1 MTLNLTA
8 EERLHCE
15 VMQACLNAIQKDK
28 PLILKGGTALM
39 LGYGLE
45 RFSEDLDFDIADT
58 YTGKGTIKLDSIL
71 KNALPYGVKLQEL
84 IVKKDTATVSRY
96 ILRYQ
101 NDDISNRLK
110 IEVSYRTPV
119 KSVDIVHKNGNMF
132 LSVSKIADFKMATIL
147 DNSSD
152 ARTRARDLFDT
163 AFIVQNYA
171 NEVNPALFNQLKQVD
186 MNKLL
191 SRYEQSFI
199 EDKIMQRHG
208 ISADEV
214 VLSLVDNLNKI
225 QIVNQNTL
233 LNQVIQAKETYKEK
247 AKTLSGQD
255 KVRLKMYQD
264 TVEQTIAQEKDPN
277 QKQAAWLHFYQ
288 YVAERIKDGKLNL
301 PKPIP
306 TEQAQQM
313 MKQLTQTQ
321 SQTQT
326 IQIPKKHKR

>member
-39 LGYGLE
+39 LGYDLE

-58 YTGKGTIKLDSIL
+58 YTGKGTIKLDSVL

-84 IVKKDTATVSRY
+84 IVKKDTATVNRY

-101 NDDISNRLK
+101 KDDISSRLK

-132 LSVSKIADFKMATIL
+132 LSVGKIADFKMATIL
-147 DNSSD
+147 DNNSD

-171 NEVNPALFNQLKQVD
+171 NEVNPALLNQLKQVD
-186 MNKLL
+186 MNKLI
-191 SRYEQSFI
+191 SRYEQSFV
-199 EDKIMQRHG
+199 EDRIMQRHG

-214 VLSLVDNLNKI
+214 VLSLVECLDNIKPKQQENELAQLK
-225 QIVNQNTL
+225 QRYEQLKAQLPPSELEKVL
-233 LNQVIQAKETYKEK
+233 YAEKVAAAMLVFVEEPQAKQQAMENWYRNTADGMDIENGK
-247 AKTLSGQD
+247 SGLAD
-255 KVRLKMYQD
+255 INTAENNHTHNEPDINIDDD
-264 TVEQTIAQEKDPN
+264 TEID
-277 QKQAAWLHFYQ
+277 
-288 YVAERIKDGKLNL
+288 R
-301 PKPIP
+301 
-306 TEQAQQM
+306 
-313 MKQLTQTQ
+313 
-321 SQTQT
+321 
-326 IQIPKKHKR
+326 

>member
-58 YTGKGTIKLDSIL
+58 YTGKSTIKLDSVL

-84 IVKKDTATVSRY
+84 IVKKDTATVNRY

-101 NDDISNRLK
+101 KDDISNRLK

-119 KSVDIVHKNGNMF
+119 KSVDIVYKNGNMF
-132 LSVSKIADFKMATIL
+132 LSVGKIADFKMATIL
-147 DNSSD
+147 DSNSD

-191 SRYEQSFI
+191 SRYEQSFV

-214 VLSLVDNLNKI
+214 VLSLVENIQKISSLKIAKQYFQTLLPTLPESERNKI
-225 QIVNQNTL
+225 LAYEKGASEIWERLPDEKTRNALATNFYTNAVRSIENGEKLPPAMSNAA
-233 LNQVIQAKETYKEK
+233 AKEALENRRENNEP
-247 AKTLSGQD
+247 D
-255 KVRLKMYQD
+255 INIDDDIEIDR
-264 TVEQTIAQEKDPN
+264 
-277 QKQAAWLHFYQ
+277 
-288 YVAERIKDGKLNL
+288 
-301 PKPIP
+301 
-306 TEQAQQM
+306 
-313 MKQLTQTQ
+313 
-321 SQTQT
+321 
-326 IQIPKKHKR
+326 